1 MAIELL
7 FKRTLRGIE
16 PANEDCAEALKLWKL
31 GATIKGI
38 FKVSRSNERLNWWWG
53 LCTLIADNSETWDTK
68 EQASDSL
75 KLGIGI
81 TETFIERD
89 HERGVWVEKRKPGS
103 IAFGNKAMSEDKFRA
118 FCLKAQNYVCTDMLL
133 CEGDDLARALE
144 DYLNPDSR
152 RAA

>member
-1 MAIELL
+1 MALELL

-16 PANEDCAEALKLWKL
+16 PANEECTEALKLWKL
-31 GATIKGI
+31 GATIKGV
-38 FKVSRSNERLNWWWG
+38 FKVSRSNERLNWWWA
-53 LCTLIADNSETWDTK
+53 LCTLIAENSDTWDTK

-81 TETFIERD
+81 TETFIEKN
-89 HERGVWVEKRKPGS
+89 ERGNWEEKRKPGS
-103 IAFGNKAMSEDKFRA
+103 IAFSNKAMDEAKFRA
-118 FCLKAQNYVCTDMLL
+118 FCVQAQNYVCTDMLL

-144 DYLNPDSR
+144 DFLNPDSR